1 MHMRWSPGRG
11 YRHVVVVALVAA
23 HVLLL
28 SSGWLAPRRPA
39 PSEAHVIVWATPI
52 NVVADKR
59 RPSPPSIAPPVVRAA
74 PVPPLRHRAQATMAE
89 SPPSLTSAPAS
100 VAENAAADS
109 DAPRRE
115 ASPSDEPFGLDAT
128 VRGVPPSPGVAA
140 QGLKQAGKAD
150 KAVLSELNPW
160 QRPPALHV
168 PKMESAIGKAYVGGA
183 FSVGIARGPDGRT
196 IGRSGTPG
204 RYVCYAND
212 TSGLSR
218 ARDSALAPQIK
229 AIPCPDWARR

>member
-1 MHMRWSPGRG
+1 MAEPGRSLNSD
-11 YRHVVVVALVAA
+11 RNSVTENATADNE
-23 HVLLL
+23 
-28 SSGWLAPRRPA
+28 APKRDPA
-39 PSEAHVIVWATPI
+39 PP
-52 NVVADKR
+52 
-59 RPSPPSIAPPVVRAA
+59 
-74 PVPPLRHRAQATMAE
+74 
-89 SPPSLTSAPAS
+89 
-100 VAENAAADS
+100 
-109 DAPRRE
+109 
-115 ASPSDEPFGLDAT
+115 DEPFGLDAAGKG
-128 VRGVPPSPGVAA
+128 VRPSPGIAA
-140 QGLKQAGKAD
+140 QGLKHAGKAD

-160 QRPPALHV
+160 QRPPELHV